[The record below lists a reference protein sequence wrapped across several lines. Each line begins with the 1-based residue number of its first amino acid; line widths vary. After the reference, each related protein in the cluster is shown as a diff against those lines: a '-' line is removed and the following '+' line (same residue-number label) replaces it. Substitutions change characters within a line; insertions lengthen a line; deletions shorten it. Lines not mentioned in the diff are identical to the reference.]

1 MKEITN
7 PKESVIVLFWAGF
20 FWLLFVS
27 YLLFEGYTGYP
38 RLQENEILLLCLPPL
53 VCFLPMLYLSLQS
66 RIFKILSG
74 FPGLSF
80 KKKRKEEENLIKA
93 TIKAKDSKA
102 FSSDIATLFIAA
114 QKGLPDVLRA
124 LLLSTKVDINAT
136 SPNGVTAL
144 SLAASKGYIEVV
156 KALLA
161 AKADVNVTTKNGLTA
176 LILAIHEG
184 RIEIVK
190 ALLEAKA
197 NVNATISMKG
207 KTYTLLSI
215 IPERHKETISLLKEY
230 GAK

>member
-1 MKEITN
+1 
-7 PKESVIVLFWAGF
+7 
-20 FWLLFVS
+20 
-27 YLLFEGYTGYP
+27 
-38 RLQENEILLLCLPPL
+38 
-53 VCFLPMLYLSLQS
+53 MLYLSLQS

-102 FSSDIATLFIAA
+102 FSSDIATLFMAA

-161 AKADVNVTTKNGLTA
+161 AKADVN
-176 LILAIHEG
+176 
-184 RIEIVK
+184 
-190 ALLEAKA
+190 
-197 NVNATISMKG
+197 ATISMKG